1 MGVYVWLY
9 RSYEAQKT
17 STEQLMDILAVSRR
31 HNGSTG
37 ITGMLLYDQCRFT
50 QIIEGGQSDILALK
64 DRILADRRHKDITT
78 VYEGEENERVFAH
91 WSMAF
96 LRPNLMQQLQLESY
110 MALPWAR
117 KTLETINMERGIAPA
132 LLEMSAWI
140 SDPT

>member
-17 STEQLMDILAVSRR
+17 SAEQLIDILAVSRQ

-50 QIIEGGQSDILALK
+50 QVIEGEESDILALK
-64 DRILADRRHKDITT
+64 NRILADPRHKDIITI
-78 VYEGEENERVFAH
+78 YEGEEKDRVFAH

-117 KTLETINMERGIAPA
+117 KTLETIDMKQGIAPA
-132 LLEMSAWI
+132 LIEMAAWVLE
-140 SDPT
+140 PT